1 LLLYIARAGIEVFFC
16 FIKQELNFS
25 HFISLNKNGIQI
37 VLYMTLI
44 VAMLIMIYKQANQ
57 TGYKTAKRRMEIEV
71 QELIIAIAVIRAGG
85 DLNKIKLSA
94 P

>member
-1 LLLYIARAGIEVFFC
+1 MIAIIYCRSRDIKVFFC

-44 VAMLIMIYKQANQ
+44 VAMLIMIYKQVNP

-71 QELIIAIAVIRAGG
+71 QE
-85 DLNKIKLSA
+85 
-94 P
+94 